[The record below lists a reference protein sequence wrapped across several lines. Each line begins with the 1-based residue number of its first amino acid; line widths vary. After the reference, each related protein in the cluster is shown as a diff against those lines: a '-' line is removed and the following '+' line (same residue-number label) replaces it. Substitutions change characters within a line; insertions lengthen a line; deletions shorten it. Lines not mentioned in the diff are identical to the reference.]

1 VTVLRDYAAALTQ
14 PTLTGVPS
22 GFDEVVGFDGSLRGS
37 WKGLAGLA
45 VQLTPDDLSRADRN
59 IRRFLADDGVTYARP
74 GQVPGPWRLDPL
86 PWVLSA
92 EEWAPLEVGLA
103 QRAELLNAIVVDLYG
118 EQRLLREKLI
128 PASLI
133 FGHGG
138 FVRPLVRRAAHDR
151 RPLTV
156 VGADLGRASDGSWL
170 VLADRTQAPSGIGYA
185 MENRR
190 VISQVLPELYRE
202 AGLHRIRPFM
212 SAIRSALMQ
221 SAEETSSDPRVVV
234 LSPGTHSETA
244 YDQANLAAALGF
256 PLVQGNDLTVR
267 DGNVY
272 LRGYTSDEQ
281 VHVILRRVDANW
293 SDPLELRADSQ
304 LGVAGLSEA
313 VRRGNVR
320 VVNGLGSG
328 VLENPGLLPFL
339 PAISEALLGE
349 SLRLP
354 SVESWWCGDP
364 ESREHVLAHLDRMLV
379 RPIDR
384 QAVTASTP
392 ETLRAE
398 ILAAPHRFVGQSMP
412 TLSQGPVLDDGR
424 LAPRRFTLRTFT
436 LRYGSAYRPMVGG
449 LATSLVD
456 SAANASVQPTKDVW
470 VLKSSRDEPDQGLAG
485 LLPVVGSQALPA
497 VVPRALDDLYWF
509 GRYSSRAED
518 TLRIVLVAHALAED
532 FVSRPYS
539 IGGRAMGAL
548 LEVVAWLGGPPAV
561 AGDVDRDLRSM
572 LLDVQRLGSVA
583 QSIDAL
589 REAAQDVRDQLSP
602 DVWRAFSAFDRAAWD
617 LARYEHGHQITESA
631 GRMLNAVLAL
641 YGVTANMMRDDG
653 WRMIR
658 IGGWL
663 ERAHQVTRLLGVVS
677 TRKGMDVDRTVL
689 GNVLLA
695 AESSV
700 THQRRYRG
708 NVRARTVLELM
719 LVDLENP
726 RSLIFALT
734 ELADNLRALPAST
747 GSTRPERLVDELLES
762 VRAADLATLTA
773 LGGEHRPHLVRFLAQ
788 VESAL
793 QRIGDAIT
801 DIHLSVGPP
810 MRPLFFS
817 AMDAAE

>member
-1 VTVLRDYAAALTQ
+1 MTVLRDYAAALTQ
-14 PTLTGVPS
+14 PTLTGVSS
-22 GFDEVVGFDGSLRGS
+22 GFDEVVGVDGSLRGS

-45 VQLTPDDLSRADRN
+45 VQLTPNDLNRADRN
-59 IRRFLADDGVTYARP
+59 IQRFLADDGVTYARP
-74 GQVPGPWRLDPL
+74 GQVSGPWRLDPL

-128 PASLI
+128 PAALI

-138 FVRPLVRRAAHDR
+138 FVRPLVRRLAHDP
-151 RPLTV
+151 RPLTIV
-156 VGADLGRASDGSWL
+156 ATDLGRAADGSWL

-221 SAEETSSDPRVVV
+221 SADDASSDPRVVV

-244 YDQANLAAALGF
+244 YDQANLAASLGF
-256 PLVQGNDLTVR
+256 PLVQGSDLTVR
-267 DGNVY
+267 DAQVF
-272 LRGYTSDEQ
+272 LRGYTSDER
-281 VHVILRRVDANW
+281 VDVILRRVDATW

-320 VVNGLGSG
+320 VINGLGSG

-339 PAISEALLGE
+339 PSISEALLGE

-364 ESREHVLAHLDRMLV
+364 DAREHVLTHLDRMQI
-379 RPIDR
+379 RSIDR
-384 QAVTASTP
+384 QGLTATDP
-392 ETLRAE
+392 EQVRAQ
-398 ILAAPHRFVGQSMP
+398 ILASPHRFVGQALP
-412 TLSQGPVLDDGR
+412 ALSQGPVLDDGR
-424 LAPRRFTLRTFT
+424 LVPRRFTLRTFT

-449 LATSLVD
+449 LATSVVD
-456 SAANASVQPTKDVW
+456 STAPVQPTKDVW
-470 VLKSSRDEPDQGLAG
+470 VLKSSQDDPDQGLAG
-485 LLPVVGSQALPA
+485 VVPDVGSQALPA
-497 VVPRALDDLYWF
+497 VVPRALDDLFWF
-509 GRYSSRAED
+509 GRYSTRAED
-518 TLRIVLVAHALAED
+518 TLRMVLVAHALAED

-539 IGGRAMGAL
+539 IGGRALAVL
-548 LEVVAWLGGPPAV
+548 LDVVSWLGGPSAV
-561 AGDVDRDLRSM
+561 TGDVDRDLRSM
-572 LLDVQRLGSVA
+572 LLDVRRFGSVA
-583 QSIDAL
+583 QSLDAL
-589 REAAQDVRDQLSP
+589 RETAQGVRDQLSP

-617 LARYEHGHQITESA
+617 LARHEHGHQITESA

-663 ERAHQVTRLLGVVS
+663 ERAHQLTRLLGVVS
-677 TRKGMDVDRTVL
+677 VRKGMDVDRTVL
-689 GNVLLA
+689 SNLLVA

-719 LVDLENP
+719 LLDLENP
-726 RSLIFALT
+726 RSLVFALT
-734 ELADNLRALPAST
+734 ELATNLASLPAST
-747 GSTRPERLVDELLES
+747 GSTRPERLVDELLEA
-762 VRAADLATLTA
+762 VRTADLSMLTA
-773 LGGEHRPHLVRFLAQ
+773 LGGEHRPHLVQFLTQ
-788 VESAL
+788 VETAL
-793 QRIGDAIT
+793 QRIGDAIEEV
-801 DIHLSVGPP
+801 HLSVGPP

-817 AMDAAE
+817 ATDEAE

>member
-1 VTVLRDYAAALTQ
+1 MTVLRDYAAALTQ
-14 PTLTGVPS
+14 PTLTGLAS
-22 GFDEVVGFDGSLRGS
+22 GFDEVVDADGALRGS

-45 VQLTPDDLSRADRN
+45 VQLTPNDLTRAGRN

-74 GQVPGPWRLDPL
+74 GQVSGPWQLDPL

-118 EQRLLREKLI
+118 EQRLLRERI
-128 PASLI
+128 VPSALI

-138 FVRPLVRRAAHDR
+138 FVRPLVRRLAHDM
-151 RPLTV
+151 RPLTMV
-156 VGADLGRASDGSWL
+156 ATDLGRAADGSWL

-202 AGLHRIRPFM
+202 AGLHRIRPFVG
-212 SAIRSALMQ
+212 AIRSALMQ
-221 SAEETSSDPRVVV
+221 SADETSSDPRVVV
-234 LSPGTHSETA
+234 LSPGSHSETA

-256 PLVQGNDLTVR
+256 PLVQGSDLTVR
-267 DGNVY
+267 DGHVY
-272 LRGYTSDEQ
+272 LRGYTSEERVD
-281 VHVILRRVDANW
+281 VILRRVDATW

-320 VVNGLGSG
+320 VINGLGSG

-364 ESREHVLAHLDRMLV
+364 DARDHVLAHLDRLQI
-379 RPIDR
+379 RSIDR
-384 QAVTASTP
+384 QGELATDP
-392 ETLRAE
+392 EQMRAQ
-398 ILAAPHRFVGQSMP
+398 ILSAPHRFVGQAVP
-412 TLSQGPVLDDGR
+412 TLSQAPVLADEGGR
-424 LAPRRFTLRTFT
+424 LAPRRFALRTFT

-449 LATSLVD
+449 LATSVVEGK
-456 SAANASVQPTKDVW
+456 AQVQPTKDVW
-470 VLKSSRDEPDQGLAG
+470 VLKASADDLDQGLAG
-485 LLPVVGSQALPA
+485 LLPDVGSQAQPA
-497 VVPRALDDLYWF
+497 VVPRALDDLFWF
-509 GRYSSRAED
+509 GRYSTRAED
-518 TLRIVLVAHALAED
+518 TLRVILVAHALAED

-539 IGGRAMGAL
+539 VGGRALAVL
-548 LEVVAWLGGPPAV
+548 LDVISGLGGPPV
-561 AGDVDRDLRSM
+561 SEDVDRDLRSM

-589 REAAQDVRDQLSP
+589 RDVSQGVRDQLSP

-617 LARYEHGHQITESA
+617 LARFEYGHQVTESA
-631 GRMLNAVLAL
+631 GSMLNAVLAL
-641 YGVTANMMRDDG
+641 YGVTTNMMRDDG

-663 ERAHQVTRLLGVVS
+663 ERAHQLSRLLRVVAV
-677 TRKGMDVDRTVL
+677 RKGLDVDRTVL
-689 GNVLLA
+689 SNLLVA

-719 LVDLENP
+719 LLDLENP
-726 RSLIFALT
+726 RSLVFALT
-734 ELADNLRALPAST
+734 ELAANVRALPAST
-747 GSTRPERLVDELLES
+747 GSTRPERLVDELLET
-762 VRAADLATLTA
+762 VRAADLSMLTA
-773 LGGEHRPHLVRFLAQ
+773 LGGEQRPHLVQFLAHL
-788 VESAL
+788 EGSL
-793 QRIGDAIT
+793 QRIGDAIA
-801 DIHLSVGPP
+801 DVHASVGPP
-810 MRPLFFS
+810 MRPLYFS
-817 AMDAAE
+817 GTDQAE

>member
-1 VTVLRDYAAALTQ
+1 MTVLRDYAAALTQ
-14 PTLTGVPS
+14 PTLTGLAP
-22 GFDEVVGFDGSLRGS
+22 GFDEVVGVDGSLRGS

-45 VQLTPDDLSRADRN
+45 VQLTPNDLSRADRN
-59 IRRFLADDGVTYARP
+59 IQRFLADDGVTYARP
-74 GQVPGPWRLDPL
+74 GQVSGPWRLDPL

-92 EEWAPLEVGLA
+92 DEWAPLEVGLA

-118 EQRLLREKLI
+118 EQRLLREKLV

-138 FVRPLVRRAAHDR
+138 FVRPLVRRTADDL
-151 RPLTV
+151 RPLTIV
-156 VGADLGRASDGSWL
+156 ATDLGRASDGSWL

-202 AGLHRIRPFM
+202 AGLHRIRPFL
-212 SAIRSALMQ
+212 SAIRSSLMQ
-221 SAEETSSDPRVVV
+221 SADETSSDPRVVV

-256 PLVQGNDLTVR
+256 PLVQGSDLTVR
-267 DGNVY
+267 DAHVY
-272 LRGYTSDEQ
+272 LRSYTAEERVD
-281 VHVILRRVDANW
+281 VILRRVDATW

-320 VVNGLGSG
+320 VINGLGSG

-354 SVESWWCGDP
+354 SVESWWCGD
-364 ESREHVLAHLDRMLV
+364 EDGREHVLAHLDRLV
-379 RPIDR
+379 IRPIDR
-384 QAVTASTP
+384 QGAMAADP
-392 ETLRAE
+392 EQLRTQ
-398 ILAAPHRFVGQSMP
+398 ILAAPHRFVGQAFP

-449 LATSLVD
+449 LATSVID
-456 SAANASVQPTKDVW
+456 ATDPVPPTKDVW
-470 VLKSSRDEPDQGLAG
+470 VLKSSQDDPDQGLAG
-485 LLPVVGSQALPA
+485 LVPDVGSQALPA

-509 GRYSSRAED
+509 GRYSTRAED
-518 TLRIVLVAHALAED
+518 TLRAVLVAHALAED

-539 IGGRAMGAL
+539 VGGRSMAVLLDVIAAL
-548 LEVVAWLGGPPAV
+548 AGPPGIP
-561 AGDVDRDLRSM
+561 GDVDRDLRSM
-572 LLDVQRLGSVA
+572 LLDVQRFGSVA

-589 REAAQDVRDQLSP
+589 RDAAQGVRDQLSP

-641 YGVTANMMRDDG
+641 YGVTANMMRDEG

-663 ERAHQVTRLLGVVS
+663 ERAHQLGRLLGVV
-677 TRKGMDVDRTVL
+677 TVRKGMDVDRTVL
-689 GNVLLA
+689 SNLLVA

-719 LVDLENP
+719 LLDLENP
-726 RSLIFALT
+726 RSLVFALT
-734 ELADNLRALPAST
+734 ELAENLQALPAST
-747 GSTRPERLVDELLES
+747 GSTRPERLVDELLET
-762 VRAADLATLTA
+762 VGAADLSTLTA
-773 LGGEHRPHLVRFLAQ
+773 LGGEHRPHLVLFLAQ
-788 VESAL
+788 VDTAL

-801 DIHLSVGPP
+801 EVHLSVGPP

-817 AMDAAE
+817 GTDAAE

>member
-1 VTVLRDYAAALTQ
+1 MTVLRDYAAALTQ
-14 PTLTGVPS
+14 PTLTGVAP
-22 GFDEVVGFDGSLRGS
+22 GFDEVVGVDGSLRGS

-45 VQLTPDDLSRADRN
+45 VQLTPNDLSRADRN
-59 IRRFLADDGVTYARP
+59 IQRFLADDGVTYARP
-74 GQVPGPWRLDPL
+74 GQVSGPWRLDPL

-103 QRAELLNAIVVDLYG
+103 QRAELLNAIVVDLYS
-118 EQRLLREKLI
+118 EQRLLREKLV

-138 FVRPLVRRAAHDR
+138 FVRPLVRRTADDL
-151 RPLTV
+151 RPLTIV
-156 VGADLGRASDGSWL
+156 ATDLGRAADGSWL

-212 SAIRSALMQ
+212 SAIRSSLMQ
-221 SAEETSSDPRVVV
+221 SADETSSDPRVVV

-256 PLVQGNDLTVR
+256 PLVQGSDLTVR
-267 DGNVY
+267 DAHVY
-272 LRGYTSDEQ
+272 LRGYTSEERVD
-281 VHVILRRVDANW
+281 VILRRVDATW

-320 VVNGLGSG
+320 VINGLGSG

-364 ESREHVLAHLDRMLV
+364 DAREHVLAHLDRMLI

-384 QAVTASTP
+384 QGETAADP
-392 ETLRAE
+392 EQLRAQ
-398 ILAAPHRFVGQSMP
+398 ILAAPHRFVGQAVPM
-412 TLSQGPVLDDGR
+412 LSQGPVLHDGR
-424 LAPRRFTLRTFT
+424 LAPRRFVLRTFT

-449 LATSLVD
+449 LATSVID
-456 SAANASVQPTKDVW
+456 ATAPVQPTKDVW
-470 VLKSSRDEPDQGLAG
+470 VLKSSQDDPDQGLAG
-485 LLPVVGSQALPA
+485 LLPDVGSQALPA

-509 GRYSSRAED
+509 GRYSTRAED
-518 TLRIVLVAHALAED
+518 TLRAVLVAHTLAED

-539 IGGRAMGAL
+539 VGGRAMAVL
-548 LEVVAWLGGPPAV
+548 VDVIAVLGGPPGV
-561 AGDVDRDLRSM
+561 PGDVDRDLRSM

-589 REAAQDVRDQLSP
+589 RDAAQGVRDQLSP

-663 ERAHQVTRLLGVVS
+663 ERAHQLGRLLGMVTV
-677 TRKGMDVDRTVL
+677 RKGMDVDRTVL
-689 GNVLLA
+689 SNLLVA

-719 LVDLENP
+719 LLDLENP

-734 ELADNLRALPAST
+734 ELAANLRTLPAST
-747 GSTRPERLVDELLES
+747 GSTRPERLVDELLET
-762 VRAADLATLTA
+762 VRTADLSALTA
-773 LGGEHRPHLVRFLAQ
+773 LGGEHRPHLVQFLAQ
-788 VESAL
+788 VEAAL

-801 DIHLSVGPP
+801 EVHLSAGPP

-817 AMDAAE
+817 GTDVTE